1 MEVIAAGGRYDSMI
15 ANYRS
20 ILEKANMLD
29 KEIKQAAVG
38 ISVSLDKLVQAMIKT
53 ETEEK
58 TKLKPTTSHLDAIV
72 CSIGSKPLLREKTKV
87 SAHLTK
93 FINQYNLFLFNK
105 IMRELWSNGIKSS
118 LIDTPLKDDVEE
130 VCVELNVPILI
141 TLKETEPINVRIQY
155 MEKDR

>member
-87 SAHLTK
+87 SA
-93 FINQYNLFLFNK
+93 
-105 IMRELWSNGIKSS
+105 EL
-118 LIDTPLKDDVEE
+118 
-130 VCVELNVPILI
+130 
-141 TLKETEPINVRIQY
+141 
-155 MEKDR
+155 